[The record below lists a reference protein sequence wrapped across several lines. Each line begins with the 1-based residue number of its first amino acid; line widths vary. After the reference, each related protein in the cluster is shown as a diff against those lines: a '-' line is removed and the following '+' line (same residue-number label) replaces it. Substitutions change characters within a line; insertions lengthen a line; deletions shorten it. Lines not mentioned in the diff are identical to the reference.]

1 MAQKYFFRHD
11 ADVNRKA
18 FEHSNRCN
26 HLFPKELI
34 GDRIRKE
41 IVRGEEF
48 TQNAF
53 KLAKHR
59 YFPTAGDNVLYY
71 LADKH
76 IAISTIDRKWFS
88 DVAKNEST
96 EYLKTY
102 QQELFSIIR
111 IR

>member
-1 MAQKYFFRHD
+1 M
-11 ADVNRKA
+11 
-18 FEHSNRCN
+18 
-26 HLFPKELI
+26 I

-41 IVRGEEF
+41 IVRGGEF

-53 KLAKHR
+53 KLAEHR
-59 YFPTAGDNVLYY
+59 YFPTAGDNVLYSY

-88 DVAKNEST
+88 DVEKIEST

-102 QQELFSIIR
+102 QQELFSKIQMVESTQWR
-111 IR
+111 VLARQNKC